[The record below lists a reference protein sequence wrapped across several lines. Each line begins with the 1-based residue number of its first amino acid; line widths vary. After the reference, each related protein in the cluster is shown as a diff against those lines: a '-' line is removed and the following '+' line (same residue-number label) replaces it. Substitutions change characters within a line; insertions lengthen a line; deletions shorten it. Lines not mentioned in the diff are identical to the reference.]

1 MVSKIYENLVKVFQ
15 GDDIALRVNVTDS
28 NNNPFNIAGATVF
41 FTMKNKTDV
50 TANDDDAL
58 LTANVTQHV
67 DNANGITMV
76 LISNTATRSIPLGEY
91 KYDIQIKTSVIDGE
105 RIHTLIQGDIVF
117 IDDTT
122 KRS

>member
-1 MVSKIYENLVKVFQ
+1 MSKIYENLVKVFQ
-15 GDDIALRVNVTDS
+15 GDDIALRINVTDS
-28 NNNPFNIAGATVF
+28 NNNPFNIAGSTVY
-41 FTMKNKTDV
+41 FTMKNKNDI
-50 TANDDDAL
+50 ASNDDSAL

-67 DNANGITMV
+67 DNANGITAV
-76 LISNTATRSIPLGEY
+76 LISNTLTRTIPLGEY
-91 KYDIQIKTSVIDGE
+91 KYDIQIKTSVQDGE